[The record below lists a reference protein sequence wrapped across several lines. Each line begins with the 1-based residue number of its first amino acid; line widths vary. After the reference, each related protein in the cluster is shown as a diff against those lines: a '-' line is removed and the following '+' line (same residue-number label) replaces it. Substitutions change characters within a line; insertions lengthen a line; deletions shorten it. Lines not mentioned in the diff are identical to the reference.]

1 MPEERIGVYIC
12 HCGTNIS
19 KMVDVEAVAETAK
32 EFPGVANSCTYKYM
46 CSNPG
51 QELIVD
57 DVRKHG
63 LTRVIV
69 AACSPRMHEGT
80 FRSALERAGVN
91 PYMLEMANIREQCS
105 WIHEDRTEATEKAKA
120 LARGAASRV
129 LYHEPLERRSVA
141 MCPATLVVG
150 GGITGLTTALE
161 LADADQQVYLVERKG
176 ELGGNVARIDLTAP
190 YLDCARDMLKEMV
203 SRVKNHPKI
212 RVFLQCELAELKGF
226 IGNFRPRIK
235 DQDGGLFDLEVG
247 SVVVSTGYKEFDA
260 SRIEQLGYGRLPNV
274 ITSFELE
281 AMLKKGEVE
290 TKDGKVPRYV
300 SIIHCVGSRSSEHHS
315 YCSRVCCAT
324 ALKYTHQIK
333 SAIPQAHVADLYI
346 DMRAFGKGCEEF
358 YKKSCEAKTMFLRY
372 AKNNLPMIR
381 TADKN
386 DGCNMLITVEEKL
399 SGEEIEVPADLVVL
413 VVGMEPREDSDQ
425 VARTVNIS
433 RDKDGWFIESHPKL
447 DPVATTTDGVF
458 IAGAC
463 QYPKDIPDSVSQAR
477 AVAARILAKIAQ
489 GQISVEAVYSEVQQ
503 TQCSGCRICNTV
515 CPYGAIEYDETK
527 RVSSIIGA
535 VCKACGCCAAACP
548 SGAIKARHFTDQ
560 QILAQIEA
568 VL

>member
-80 FRSALERAGVN
+80 FRGALERAGVN

-105 WIHEDRTEATEKAKA
+105 WIHEDRTDATEKAKA

-190 YLDCARDMLKEMV
+190 YLDCARDMLKEMI

-281 AMLKKGEVE
+281 AMLKKGEVQ
-290 TKDGKVPRYV
+290 TKDGKTPRYV

-315 YCSRVCCAT
+315 YC
-324 ALKYTHQIK
+324 
-333 SAIPQAHVADLYI
+333 
-346 DMRAFGKGCEEF
+346 
-358 YKKSCEAKTMFLRY
+358 
-372 AKNNLPMIR
+372 
-381 TADKN
+381 
-386 DGCNMLITVEEKL
+386 
-399 SGEEIEVPADLVVL
+399 
-413 VVGMEPREDSDQ
+413 
-425 VARTVNIS
+425 
-433 RDKDGWFIESHPKL
+433 
-447 DPVATTTDGVF
+447 
-458 IAGAC
+458 
-463 QYPKDIPDSVSQAR
+463 
-477 AVAARILAKIAQ
+477 
-489 GQISVEAVYSEVQQ
+489 
-503 TQCSGCRICNTV
+503 
-515 CPYGAIEYDETK
+515 
-527 RVSSIIGA
+527 
-535 VCKACGCCAAACP
+535 
-548 SGAIKARHFTDQ
+548 
-560 QILAQIEA
+560 
-568 VL
+568 